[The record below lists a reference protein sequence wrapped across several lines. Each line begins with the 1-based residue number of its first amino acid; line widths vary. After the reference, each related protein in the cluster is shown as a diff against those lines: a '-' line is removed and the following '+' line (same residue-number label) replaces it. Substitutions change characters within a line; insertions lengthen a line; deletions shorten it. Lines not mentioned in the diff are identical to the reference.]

1 MPRRALSTIAKQEHA
16 RRTLMSGFRRGQVL
30 GGTIIEKS
38 STAEKQDPELASKE
52 KSKKKSKGKER
63 SKSSESR
70 DKSQPKVKRE
80 KDKDRSKDQRK
91 KGKGR
96 SKDKH
101 EKDKS
106 ESKDKRQS
114 KKNSKSKDKSQ
125 SKDKSGN
132 IFPDKLTPQDTPK
145 RKRDESSGGPQKKQ
159 RA

>member
-16 RRTLMSGFRRGQVL
+16 RRALMSGFRRGQVL
-30 GGTIIEKS
+30 GGTITEKS
-38 STAEKQDPELASKE
+38 TTPEKQDLELASTA
-52 KSKKKSKGKER
+52 KSEKKSKDKKQ

-70 DKSQPKVKRE
+70 DKSQPKDKRE
-80 KDKDRSKDQRK
+80 KDKS
-91 KGKGR
+91 R
-96 SKDKH
+96 SKDKRK
-101 EKDKS
+101 KDKS

-132 IFPDKLTPQDTPK
+132 LFPDKLTPQDTPK

>member
-38 STAEKQDPELASKE
+38 STAEKQDLELASKE

-70 DKSQPKVKRE
+70 DKSQPKDKRE
-80 KDKDRSKDQRK
+80 KDKS
-91 KGKGR
+91 R
-96 SKDKH
+96 SKDKRK
-101 EKDKS
+101 KDKS
-106 ESKDKRQS
+106 ESKDKRPS
-114 KKNSKSKDKSQ
+114 KKKSKSKDKSQ

-132 IFPDKLTPQDTPK
+132 LFPDKLTPQDTPK

>member
-70 DKSQPKVKRE
+70 DKSQ
-80 KDKDRSKDQRK
+80 
-91 KGKGR
+91 
-96 SKDKH
+96 
-101 EKDKS
+101 
-106 ESKDKRQS
+106 SKDKRQS

-132 IFPDKLTPQDTPK
+132 LFPDKLTPQDTPK

>member
-1 MPRRALSTIAKQEHA
+1 
-16 RRTLMSGFRRGQVL
+16 MSGFRRGQVL

-70 DKSQPKVKRE
+70 DKSQPK
-80 KDKDRSKDQRK
+80 
-91 KGKGR
+91 
-96 SKDKH
+96 DKH

-132 IFPDKLTPQDTPK
+132 LFPDKLTPQDTPK

>member
-70 DKSQPKVKRE
+70 DKSQPKVKRD
-80 KDKDRSKDQRK
+80 KDKDRSKDERK

-96 SKDKH
+96 SKAKH
-101 EKDKS
+101 QND
-106 ESKDKRQS
+106 R
-114 KKNSKSKDKSQ
+114 
-125 SKDKSGN
+125 
-132 IFPDKLTPQDTPK
+132 T
-145 RKRDESSGGPQKKQ
+145 R
-159 RA
+159 